1 MGKLRKFGKK
11 IGKGFKKIGRK
22 LKKGLGK
29 IARAF
34 GKLGPLGSIALSFII
49 PGIGG
54 WIGNLAGQSGAGFL
68 GTIATG
74 IQNAA
79 GFIGEGASRV
89 FTRITDAIGA
99 GMNKVGSLFNK
110 GNIGSNFQNFVSEV
124 TNGFIKPADVQNLP
138 TIEMPLQASPPE
150 GFVGE
155 TTVTAP
161 RAESFKE
168 AAKARGER
176 MFSPSDKPKLF
187 SEESKFG
194 VDGEKLKFKE
204 RLRGSREYS
213 TFKKIAPITAV
224 GSQLIADENA
234 EKFAIAQSKKYQREY
249 FSDFGQD
256 VLIRPQDPTSNYIDF
271 NNPNPSDED
280 IYNINNAYGL
290 ILG

>member
-1 MGKLRKFGKK
+1 MGKLRKIGRK
-11 IGKGFKKIGRK
+11 IGKGFKSLGKK

-29 IARAF
+29 LARAF

-54 WIGNLAGQSGAGFL
+54 WIGNLAGQSGFL

-79 GFIGEGASRV
+79 GFIGEGASRI
-89 FTRITDAIGA
+89 FTRVTDAIGA
-99 GMNKVGSLFNK
+99 GMNKVGSLFNRPK
-110 GNIGSNFQNFVSEV
+110 VGTNFQNFVSEV
-124 TNGFIKPADVQNLP
+124 TNGFIKPADVEVQ
-138 TIEMPLQASPPE
+138 TMQIQTPPE
-150 GFVGE
+150 IMGD
-155 TTVTAP
+155 TYVTGTKS
-161 RAESFKE
+161 ESFVE

-176 MFSPSDKPKLF
+176 MFTVDKPSVFDSVKG
-187 SEESKFG
+187 KI
-194 VDGEKLKFKE
+194 DPKTGEAYTAMGK
-204 RLRGSREYS
+204 LRGSAEYAA
-213 TFKKIAPITAV
+213 FKGVAPIRKV
-224 GSQLIADENA
+224 GAELVAADEA

-256 VLIRPQDPTSNYIDF
+256 TLIRPQDPTSNYIDF

-280 IYNINNAYGL
+280 MYNLNNAYGL